1 MKDFQRYGV
10 IELNSNNKIISF
22 HEKKYIKSGL
32 INSGIYY
39 TKKRILDQFPKKDVF
54 SFEKDFLEKK
64 VSELNFKAVIKEV
77 ILLI

>member
-1 MKDFQRYGV
+1 MNKYDLIIFLKKMKDFQRYGV

-39 TKKRILDQFPKKDVF
+39 TK
-54 SFEKDFLEKK
+54 
-64 VSELNFKAVIKEV
+64 IKY
-77 ILLI
+77 